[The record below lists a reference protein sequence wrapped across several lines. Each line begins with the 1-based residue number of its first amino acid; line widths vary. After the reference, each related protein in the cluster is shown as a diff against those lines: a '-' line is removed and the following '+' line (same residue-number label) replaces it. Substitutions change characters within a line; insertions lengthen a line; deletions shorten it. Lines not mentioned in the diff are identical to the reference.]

1 MLMIPFRLF
10 RFGRIVMVSSSSGI
24 FGNFG
29 QSNYA
34 AAKVCVCEC
43 VALSNPRAL
52 IAWHQMAV
60 VGLANTLA
68 REGAKRNIVV
78 NTIAP
83 AAASRM
89 TQDLMPPDVLAVL
102 KPEYVAPIVAYLC
115 HESCTTTGALYEMGG
130 GYFTALRWQR
140 SQGAFCDVR
149 ACGCTVV
156 C

>member
-1 MLMIPFRLF
+1 
-10 RFGRIVMVSSSSGI
+10 
-24 FGNFG
+24 
-29 QSNYA
+29 
-34 AAKVCVCEC
+34 
-43 VALSNPRAL
+43 
-52 IAWHQMAV
+52 MAV

-149 ACGCTVV
+149 PLVPSPTHIRCHAMCCPQKDGEVTPESVRDSWAKICDFTNPTYPGLLSLQREL
-156 C
+156 